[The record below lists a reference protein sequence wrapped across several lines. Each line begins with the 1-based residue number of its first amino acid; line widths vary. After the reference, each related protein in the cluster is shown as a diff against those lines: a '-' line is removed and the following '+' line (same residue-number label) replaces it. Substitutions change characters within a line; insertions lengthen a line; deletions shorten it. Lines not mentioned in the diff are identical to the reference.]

1 MYNFLV
7 LNVKCPLC
15 RASLMDEDQ
24 FVDNDASIKVNISI
38 GNKKGVINLSS
49 IYASYNYTSDIEI
62 LPDEV
67 AELSCPHCK
76 KVIKSNVECK
86 ICKSQMIPFTL
97 DLGGTVSICSR
108 VGCKSHTVEFDDLE
122 EALKKIEKEYW
133 FLSSTERAELFKE
146 PKEMQSKDSEEQK
159 EILKTGAFL
168 SAYCPECKKSL
179 LDSNMLKLKIVN
191 DKNQTGYVMLSPY
204 LNVFT
209 TRSSIFLAEG
219 KPAGDLKCFHC
230 DTSLMIEEK
239 KCDECGSHVAKIS
252 ISARSKLI
260 DFYICSK
267 KGCRWHGLSAA
278 DMNDIRLEDSLAY

>member
-15 RASLMDEDQ
+15 GESLMDEDQ
-24 FVDNDASIKVNISI
+24 FVDNDASIKVNIKT
-38 GNKKGVINLSS
+38 GNKKGVIHLSS
-49 IYASYNYTSDIEI
+49 IYASYNYVSDIE
-62 LPDEV
+62 LHPDDI

-76 KVIKSNVECK
+76 GILKSNIECK
-86 ICKSQMIPFTL
+86 ICKSDMVPFSL

-108 VGCKSHTVEFDDLE
+108 VGCKGHTVEFDDLE
-122 EALKKIEKEYW
+122 DALKKIQQQYW
-133 FLSSTERAELFKE
+133 FLSSTERANLFKE
-146 PKEMQSKDSEEQK
+146 PNELLTEESAEHR

-168 SAYCPECKKSL
+168 FAYCPECKKSL
-179 LDSNMLKLKIVN
+179 IDSNLLKLKILN
-191 DKNQTGYVMLSPY
+191 ADKQTGYVMLSPY

-209 TRSSIFLAEG
+209 TRSTIFLAEG

-230 DTSLMIEEK
+230 DKSLMLEEK
-239 KCDECGSHVAKIS
+239 KCEECGSPVAKIS

-267 KGCRWHGLSAA
+267 KGCRWHGLSAS